1 MASIS
6 KVRGVGP
13 AIEKALAE
21 QGFNSAEDIAAATA
35 ERLNKVPGI
44 GAASA
49 PRLIA
54 AAKAAVASENPSS
67 DDGARRSEKS
77 KPATEPAEPGKK
89 KAAKPKK
96 KDKKSGRKS
105 KEKADKKG
113 KGKPADKGGKKK
125 SRKGK
130 ARRNA

>member
-21 QGFNSAEDIAAATA
+21 QGFNSAEDLAAAA
-35 ERLNKVPGI
+35 PERLNKVPGI
-44 GAASA
+44 GAATA

-54 AAKAAVASENPSS
+54 AAKAAVASQGPSS
-67 DDGARRSEKS
+67 DDRPRRSEKS

-89 KAAKPKK
+89 KAAKLKK
-96 KDKKSGRKS
+96 ADRKSGRKS
-105 KEKADKKG
+105 KEKADRKG
-113 KGKPADKGGKKK
+113 KGKSAEKGGKKK
-125 SRKGK
+125 PKKGK